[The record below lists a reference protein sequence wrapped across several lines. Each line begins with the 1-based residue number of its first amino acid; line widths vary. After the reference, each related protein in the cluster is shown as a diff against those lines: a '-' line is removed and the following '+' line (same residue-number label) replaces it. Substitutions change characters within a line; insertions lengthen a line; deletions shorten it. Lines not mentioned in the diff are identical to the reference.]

1 MSHEPHAKVPQRAL
15 AQGRLLGAKAIQYH
29 LPALVHHREFHGVAV
44 THMTIGLQQG
54 GEGQQ
59 TSCHGRFAAR
69 RRTIGRC
76 QGVLARRIQ
85 QLMTVLAQKHK
96 EFARL
101 ACAGSNFVFFRGQRN
116 RWVPHRGLLQ
126 MGGACSSSLYKST
139 EPPVMSTL
147 SELRSKQLISVL
159 GPLTPSSLLESSI
172 YSYLYNKN

>member
-1 MSHEPHAKVPQRAL
+1 MSRMRK
-15 AQGRLLGAKAIQYH
+15 
-29 LPALVHHREFHGVAV
+29 FHSV
-44 THMTIGLQQG
+44 LWLKG
-54 GEGQQ
+54 GCSAPRQSN

-159 GPLTPSSLLESSI
+159 GDRERPGAIAARWSAHGRER
-172 YSYLYNKN
+172 

>member
-1 MSHEPHAKVPQRAL
+1 
-15 AQGRLLGAKAIQYH
+15 G
-29 LPALVHHREFHGVAV
+29 
-44 THMTIGLQQG
+44 
-54 GEGQQ
+54 
-59 TSCHGRFAAR
+59 
-69 RRTIGRC
+69 RTIGRC

-159 GPLTPSSLLESSI
+159 GGPWLADGVAAPEPPGQRVGHDPPGSGVRQTPRRAPPPRRSGACPHSGGALGLPRRPRPAGA
-172 YSYLYNKN
+172 YNAPRDR